1 MRRWPSQMFLLL
13 SVVAALA
20 FYRIVSA
27 NLHNKTT
34 LTIGYLTAIKGELK
48 DRQGLAISGALTL
61 ALDEVNN

>member
-20 FYRIVSA
+20 FYRMVSA

-34 LTIGYLTAIKGELK
+34 LTIGYLTAVKGDLK
-48 DRQGLAISGALTL
+48 DRQGLAVSGALTL